1 MANQTMSL
9 ERAKEIVAH
18 VVEVRRKWKRLASPN
33 VTLDELYD
41 ALVVL
46 NDVREDTTLRDELTK
61 VNRQYAA
68 CRNREKARKAKLPE
82 HVGEDEEVT

>member
-1 MANQTMSL
+1 MQFRMRITL
-9 ERAKEIVAH
+9 R
-18 VVEVRRKWKRLASPN
+18 SPGFSI
-33 VTLDELYD
+33 DYD